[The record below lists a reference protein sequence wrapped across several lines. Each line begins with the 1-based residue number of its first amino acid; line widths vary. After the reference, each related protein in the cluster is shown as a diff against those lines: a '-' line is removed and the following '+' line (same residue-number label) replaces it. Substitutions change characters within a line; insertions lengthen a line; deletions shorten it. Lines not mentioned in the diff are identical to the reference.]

1 MKRTTSSTLV
11 LLASAVSLSSYA
23 DEAEDTMVV
32 VGSRTPTQID
42 QVPSAAQVVEGE
54 QLREQT
60 STGADLKS
68 ALGKLVPGLDFGPQG
83 RTNAGQNMRGRNVQ
97 VLIDGVSMNNSRSL
111 SRQFDSI
118 DPFNIERVEVLSGAS
133 SLYGGGAT
141 GGIIN
146 IITKTG
152 GAGGPNW
159 ESAAG
164 ATTGFNDSND
174 LDYRISQSASGG
186 NEFVTGRIG
195 VSYEDNGR
203 HYDASGD
210 EIFPDIAQSDLQGN
224 RSIDILGNLTFRLSE
239 AQTLDLKAQLYESG
253 YEGDRG
259 VYFPNLDSSTPNL
272 GDAEIRKGFSADRE
286 PLTDRSMLNVN
297 YHHANFFGQDLY
309 LQAYHREEESS
320 FHPFPY
326 PDTDGSY
333 YFTTSKQNTTLSGL
347 KMLMSSDITGNVS
360 LDYGLDIDREEFDA
374 SQMYFDDNITDATG
388 GLVHEESRVEPRYP
402 GFQIDGLSA
411 FVQSEWQPTDNWTFG
426 AGIRRQH
433 MDVAIDDFQPSGQS
447 LAEGGKSDYD
457 VSLYNASAL
466 YDFEN
471 GHQAWTSYSEGFDLP
486 DPSKYYG
493 HPGQSVSDNPLDGI
507 KTRQMEMGWRYQGSQ
522 WLTQAAAYYSWS
534 NSTIELDNNL
544 NTVQRDDKR
553 RDYGLEASATRF
565 LGDHWQVGG
574 TLHALRSEQKI
585 DGEWEKRG
593 ITVSPYP
600 SQHTAT
606 LHAQWSDMTRS
617 LRLQANR
624 SWDYEDYQGDEIE
637 GNTTLDL
644 IGSQRTDFGKISLGV
659 ENLTDEQYSTP
670 WGQRAAGFYSPYY
683 GPEYLYD
690 YQGRGRT
697 YTLSWSLE
705 Y

>member
-1 MKRTTSSTLV
+1 M
-11 LLASAVSLSSYA
+11 
-23 DEAEDTMVV
+23 
-32 VGSRTPTQID
+32 
-42 QVPSAAQVVEGE
+42 
-54 QLREQT
+54 
-60 STGADLKS
+60 
-68 ALGKLVPGLDFGPQG
+68 
-83 RTNAGQNMRGRNVQ
+83 
-97 VLIDGVSMNNSRSL
+97 
-111 SRQFDSI
+111 
-118 DPFNIERVEVLSGAS
+118 
-133 SLYGGGAT
+133 
-141 GGIIN
+141 
-146 IITKTG
+146 
-152 GAGGPNW
+152 
-159 ESAAG
+159 
-164 ATTGFNDSND
+164 
-174 LDYRISQSASGG
+174 
-186 NEFVTGRIG
+186 
-195 VSYEDNGR
+195 
-203 HYDASGD
+203 
-210 EIFPDIAQSDLQGN
+210 
-224 RSIDILGNLTFRLSE
+224 TFRLSE

-272 GDAEIRKGFSADRE
+272 EDAETREGFSADRE

-374 SQMYFDDNITDATG
+374 SQMYFDDNVTDATG

-493 HPGQSVSDNPLDGI
+493 RPGQSVSDNPLDGI
-507 KTRQMEMGWRYQGSQ
+507 KTRQMEMGWRYQGNQ
-522 WLTQAAAYYSWS
+522 WQTQAAAYYSWS

-565 LGDHWQVGG
+565 LGDHWQFGG

>member
-1 MKRTTSSTLV
+1 MKKPLTLGLIV
-11 LLASAVSLSSYA
+11 TAGSMANSLYA
-23 DEAEDTMVV
+23 QDNQETMVV

-42 QVPSAAQVVEGE
+42 QVPSAAQVIEGK

-60 STGADLKS
+60 STGADLKA
-68 ALGKLVPGLDFGPQG
+68 ALGKLIPALDFGPQG
-83 RTNAGQNMRGRNVQ
+83 RTNAGQNMRGRTVQ

-141 GGIIN
+141 GGVIN

-152 GAGGPNW
+152 DEGGPNW
-159 ESAAG
+159 ESEVG
-164 ATTGFNDSND
+164 ATTGFNNSDD
-174 LDYRISQSASGG
+174 LDYRVAQSASGG

-195 VSYEDNGR
+195 VAYENNGR
-203 HYDASGD
+203 HYDANGD
-210 EIFPDIAQSDLQGN
+210 EIFPDLAQSDLQGN
-224 RSIDILGNLTFRLSE
+224 RSIDILGNLNFQLTE
-239 AQTLDLKAQLYESG
+239 DQTLDLKAQLYESG
-253 YEGDRG
+253 YEGDKG
-259 VYFPNLDSSTPNL
+259 VYFPNLTSSTPNL
-272 GDAEIRKGFSADRE
+272 REAEIRDGFSADRE
-286 PLTDRSMLNVN
+286 PKTDRRMLNAN
-297 YHHANFFGQDLY
+297 YHHADFFGQDLY

-326 PDTDGSY
+326 PDDDGSY

-347 KMLMSSDITGNVS
+347 KTLMSSDISDTVS

-374 SQMYFDDNITDATG
+374 SQMYFDDSTTDATG
-388 GLVHEESRVEPRYP
+388 GLVHKESRVEPRYP
-402 GFQIDGLSA
+402 SFQIDGLSA
-411 FVQSEWQPTDNWTFG
+411 FAQSEWEATQHWTLA
-426 AGIRRQH
+426 AGIRQQH
-433 MDVAIDDFQPSGQS
+433 MNVDVADFQPSGQA
-447 LAEGGKSDYD
+447 LAKGGESDYD
-457 VSLYNASAL
+457 VTLFNASAL
-466 YDFEN
+466 YDFHN
-471 GHQAWTSYSEGFDLP
+471 GHQTWTSYSEGFDLP

-493 HPGQSVSDNPLDGI
+493 RPGQDASDQTLDGI
-507 KTRQMEMGWRYQGSQ
+507 KTRQVELGWRYQGNQ
-522 WLTQAAAYYSWS
+522 WQAQAAAYYSWS
-534 NSTIELDNNL
+534 NSTIELDDQL

-553 RDYGLEASATRF
+553 RDYGLEASATRY

-574 TLHALRSEQKI
+574 TLHALKSEQKI
-585 DGEWEKRG
+585 DGKWKKRG

-606 LHAQWSDMTRS
+606 LHAQWSDLDRT

-644 IGSQRTDFGKISLGV
+644 IGSQQTDFGKVSLGI

-697 YTLSWSLE
+697 YTLNWSLS